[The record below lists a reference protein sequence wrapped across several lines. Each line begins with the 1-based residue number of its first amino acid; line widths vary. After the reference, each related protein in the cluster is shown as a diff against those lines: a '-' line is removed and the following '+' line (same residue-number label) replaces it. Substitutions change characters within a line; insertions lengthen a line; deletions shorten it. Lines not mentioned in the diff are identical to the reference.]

1 MGRAAAPGH
10 TRRGPPP
17 TPTGNRPPA
26 DGGEA
31 RAVRGAR
38 RRVPSRKERVKGGSA
53 MARPGDVIEHPS
65 FGARMTFIETSAQTN
80 GDLLRVEVVLPP
92 GFSMAEH
99 VHPRQEEQHEV
110 LSGTLRARV
119 GGHERDYKAGEGVVG
134 PQGVPHAWRNPSD
147 QQELRIVSEHR
158 PASHTEHMLET
169 GFAIARD
176 FEAGK
181 KGAAKHLLRAAV
193 LLDEIKE
200 DFYFTGAPLRALMAV
215 FVALAPIGRLLGY
228 GTGHREDDD
237 QAGTVRNGEGRGLP
251 SAAVV
256 GSVAV
261 ATFILALLM
270 LRLRNHSHGVE

>member
-1 MGRAAAPGH
+1 
-10 TRRGPPP
+10 
-17 TPTGNRPPA
+17 
-26 DGGEA
+26 
-31 RAVRGAR
+31 
-38 RRVPSRKERVKGGSA
+38 

-147 QQELRIVSEHR
+147 HEDLRMVSEHR
-158 PASHTEHMLET
+158 PVSHMEHMLET

-176 FEAGK
+176 FEADK
-181 KGAAKHLLRAAV
+181 KGALKHLLRAAV

-200 DFYFTGAPLRALMAV
+200 DFYFTRVSMRALMAV
-215 FVALAPIGRLLGY
+215 FVALAPVGRLLGY
-228 GTGHREDDD
+228 GTGYQKDGD
-237 QAGTVRNGEGRGLP
+237 QAAAVRSEGRRGWP

-256 GSVAV
+256 VGVGVAAFV
-261 ATFILALLM
+261 LALL
-270 LRLRNHSHGVE
+270 RLRWRNRSHD